1 MPAAAQPEQE
11 FSIQMMTGISAP
23 PIGKNLRKQKH
34 TGPIRLTGTVYLT
47 SLCGNFPDAA
57 A

>member
-23 PIGKNLRKQKH
+23 PIGKNLRKKH
-34 TGPIRLTGTVYLT
+34 TGPIRVLPE
-47 SLCGNFPDAA
+47 SSI
-57 A
+57 